1 MVRSPSRTDCQGRSD
16 TTPRPR
22 CPVDTKSRL
31 LNGSPS
37 PSKAVGVPLLPP
49 SGHIRELDTATLIF
63 GLVCFVFHNTQA
75 RSSLHEGAH
84 VRKHPEAPPLHTI
97 QHCVLIAQCVNCTF
111 TFYCMC
117 VRAHRG
123 VADQPLS
130 SSGTVGSQ
138 SANWRSQLNLLAKI
152 LSTSCPWSVNLNLK
166 KATRRF
172 YAGVLVPWSSFGSLA
187 APPACQSR

>member
-111 TFYCMC
+111 TFYCA
-117 VRAHRG
+117 RAHTQRCG
-123 VADQPLS
+123 RPAVKLLRHSRESVSKLAVTVKSISKNSLHILPVKCKLKFKKS
-130 SSGTVGSQ
+130 NATFLCRCSGTVV
-138 SANWRSQLNLLAKI
+138 QL
-152 LSTSCPWSVNLNLK
+152 W
-166 KATRRF
+166 
-172 YAGVLVPWSSFGSLA
+172 
-187 APPACQSR
+187 